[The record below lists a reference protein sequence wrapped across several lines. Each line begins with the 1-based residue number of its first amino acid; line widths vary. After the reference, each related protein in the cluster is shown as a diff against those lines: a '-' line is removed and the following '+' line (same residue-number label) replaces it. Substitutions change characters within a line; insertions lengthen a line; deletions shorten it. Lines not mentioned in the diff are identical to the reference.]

1 MNKPFER
8 SDAQIISRLFFRLL
22 PAQAFMLALNGLNNM
37 IDGLVGSNFVGAK
50 AMSAIGIY
58 TPLQM
63 ACMAVSMILM
73 ASSQVLCGRYMGEGR
88 MEKTRGVFSLNL
100 TIALA
105 FTATVTLASFLIPRS
120 LAGLLGATQENMAD
134 VSSYIIGRGIGV
146 IPLLLGQQLASFLQL
161 ERQSMRNYVATGL
174 MLVVNAGFDLLFAAV
189 LDMGAMGLGIATSL
203 SNWAYL
209 AVVGS
214 FFLMPRATLKYSV
227 RAIDWSEIASMVRI
241 GFPSALLI
249 FLTAL
254 RSTIFNRMLAAHATL
269 EAVAALATF
278 NMVYIL
284 FSAMVSGISTT
295 GRILASVSYGE
306 EDRRSLTLLMRT
318 ILTKGY
324 AIVLLTAAL
333 EFLLAGVFTGLYYSD
348 HTSAVY
354 AMTLSG
360 IRWGSLFLL
369 LQIFASIFSS
379 YYQALGRIKV
389 VNAFS
394 LMEGIAVMGP
404 LAVALVPRMGLDGL
418 WITMLAGYAVTAL
431 FAAAYAVIYWK
442 RLPKTLEEWITL
454 PPDFGAAEE
463 QRLDITIHSMDEVTA
478 TSERVLAFCSG
489 RGIERR
495 RAYYSALCLEEMA
508 ANIVKHG
515 FHADNKPHAVD
526 VRVVHKGEDVIL
538 RVKDDCAPFN
548 PRERAEL
555 LDAQDMARNIGL
567 RMVMRIAKSVDYQN
581 LLGLNVLTMR
591 V

>member
-1 MNKPFER
+1 MNKSLER
-8 SDAQIISRLFFRLL
+8 SDAQIISRLFFRML
-22 PAQAFMLALNGLNNM
+22 PAQSFMLALNGLNNM

-73 ASSQVLCGRYMGEGR
+73 SSSQVLCGRYMGEGR
-88 MEKTRGVFSLNL
+88 MEKTRGVFSLTL

-105 FTATVTLASFLIPRS
+105 FTAVVTLASFLIPWT
-120 LAGLLGATQENMAD
+120 LAGLLGATQENMPD
-134 VSSYIIGRGIGV
+134 VSNYIIGRGIGV

-189 LDMGAMGLGIATSL
+189 LNMGAMGLGIATSL

-214 FFLMPRATLKYSV
+214 FFLKKEATLKYSI
-227 RAIDWSEIASMVRI
+227 RTIDWKEMASMVSI
-241 GFPSALLI
+241 GFPSALLV

-254 RSTIFNRMLAAHATL
+254 RGTIFNRMLAEHATL

-324 AIVLLTAAL
+324 AIVLITAAL
-333 EFLLAGVFTGLYYSD
+333 EFLLAGFFTGLYYSN

-354 AMTLSG
+354 AMTLNG

-369 LQIFASIFSS
+369 LQIFSSIFSS

-389 VNAFS
+389 VNVFS
-394 LMEGIAVMGP
+394 VLEGIAVMGP
-404 LAVALVPRMGLDGL
+404 LAIVLVPRMGLDGL

-431 FAAAYAVIYWK
+431 FAVAYAVFYWK

-454 PPDFGAAEE
+454 PPDFGASEE
-463 QRLDITIHSMDEVTA
+463 QRLDITIHSMEEVTA
-478 TSERVLAFCSG
+478 TSKRVLAFCTG

-495 RAYYSALCLEEMA
+495 RAYYSALCLEEIA

-515 FHADNKPHAVD
+515 FRADNKSHAVD

-538 RVKDDCAPFN
+538 RVKDDCVPFN
-548 PRERAEL
+548 PQERAEL
-555 LDAQDMARNIGL
+555 LDTQDMTRNIGL

>member
-1 MNKPFER
+1 M
-8 SDAQIISRLFFRLL
+8 
-22 PAQAFMLALNGLNNM
+22 
-37 IDGLVGSNFVGAK
+37 
-50 AMSAIGIY
+50 
-58 TPLQM
+58 
-63 ACMAVSMILM
+63 
-73 ASSQVLCGRYMGEGR
+73 
-88 MEKTRGVFSLNL
+88 
-100 TIALA
+100 
-105 FTATVTLASFLIPRS
+105 
-120 LAGLLGATQENMAD
+120 
-134 VSSYIIGRGIGV
+134 

-174 MLVVNAGFDLLFAAV
+174 MLVVNAGFELFFTAV
-189 LDMGAMGLGIATSL
+189 LNMGAMGLGIATSL

-214 FFLMPRATLKYSV
+214 FFLKKEATLKYSI
-227 RAIDWSEIASMVRI
+227 RTIDWKEMASMVSI
-241 GFPSALLI
+241 GFPSALLV

-254 RSTIFNRMLAAHATL
+254 RGTIFNRMLAEHATL

-324 AIVLLTAAL
+324 AIVLITAAL
-333 EFLLAGVFTGLYYSD
+333 EFLLAGFFTGLYYSD

-354 AMTLSG
+354 AMTLNG

-369 LQIFASIFSS
+369 LQIFSSIFSS

-389 VNAFS
+389 VNVFS
-394 LMEGIAVMGP
+394 VMEGIAVMGP
-404 LAVALVPRMGLDGL
+404 LAIVLVPRMGLDGL

-454 PPDFGAAEE
+454 PPDFGASEE

-478 TSERVLAFCSG
+478 TSKQVLAFCSG

-495 RAYYSALCLEEMA
+495 RAYYSALCLEEIA

-515 FHADNKPHAVD
+515 FHADNKSHAVD

-548 PRERAEL
+548 PQERAEL
-555 LDAQDMARNIGL
+555 LDTQDMTRNIGL

>member
-1 MNKPFER
+1 MNKSLER

-22 PAQAFMLALNGLNNM
+22 PAQSFMLALNGLNNM

-73 ASSQVLCGRYMGEGR
+73 SSSQVLCGRYMGEGR
-88 MEKTRGVFSLNL
+88 MEQTRGVFSLTL

-105 FTATVTLASFLIPRS
+105 FTAAVTLASFLIPWT
-120 LAGLLGATQENMAD
+120 LAGLLGATQENMPD
-134 VSSYIIGRGIGV
+134 VSNYIIGRGIGV

-174 MLVVNAGFDLLFAAV
+174 MLVVNAGFDLFFAAV
-189 LDMGAMGLGIATSL
+189 LNMGAMGLGIATSL

-214 FFLMPRATLKYSV
+214 FFLKPEATLKYSI
-227 RAIDWSEIASMVRI
+227 RTIDWKEMASMVSI
-241 GFPSALLI
+241 GFPSALLV

-254 RSTIFNRMLAAHATL
+254 RGTIFNRMLAAHATL

-324 AIVLLTAAL
+324 AIVLITAAL
-333 EFLLAGVFTGLYYSD
+333 ELLLAGFFTGLYYSD

-354 AMTLSG
+354 AMTLNG

-369 LQIFASIFSS
+369 LQIFSSIFSS

-389 VNAFS
+389 VNVFS
-394 LMEGIAVMGP
+394 VMEGIAVMGP
-404 LAVALVPRMGLDGL
+404 LAIVLVPRMGLDGL

-454 PPDFGAAEE
+454 PPDFGASEE

-478 TSERVLAFCSG
+478 TSKRVLAFCSG

-495 RAYYSALCLEEMA
+495 RAYYSALCLEEIA

-515 FHADNKPHAVD
+515 FHADNKSHAVD

-548 PRERAEL
+548 PQERAEL
-555 LDAQDMARNIGL
+555 LDTQDMTRNIGL
-567 RMVMRIAKSVDYQN
+567 RMVMRIAKSMDYQN

>member
-1 MNKPFER
+1 
-8 SDAQIISRLFFRLL
+8 
-22 PAQAFMLALNGLNNM
+22 MLA
-37 IDGLVGSNFVGAK
+37 
-50 AMSAIGIY
+50 
-58 TPLQM
+58 
-63 ACMAVSMILM
+63 
-73 ASSQVLCGRYMGEGR
+73 E
-88 MEKTRGVFSLNL
+88 
-100 TIALA
+100 
-105 FTATVTLASFLIPRS
+105 
-120 LAGLLGATQENMAD
+120 
-134 VSSYIIGRGIGV
+134 
-146 IPLLLGQQLASFLQL
+146 
-161 ERQSMRNYVATGL
+161 
-174 MLVVNAGFDLLFAAV
+174 
-189 LDMGAMGLGIATSL
+189 
-203 SNWAYL
+203 
-209 AVVGS
+209 
-214 FFLMPRATLKYSV
+214 
-227 RAIDWSEIASMVRI
+227 
-241 GFPSALLI
+241 
-249 FLTAL
+249 
-254 RSTIFNRMLAAHATL
+254 HATL

-369 LQIFASIFSS
+369 LQILASIFSS
-379 YYQALGRIKV
+379 YYQALGRIKA
-389 VNAFS
+389 VNVFS

-404 LAVALVPRMGLDGL
+404 LAIALVPRMGLDGL

-463 QRLDITIHSMDEVTA
+463 QRLDITIHSIDEVTA

-495 RAYYSALCLEEMA
+495 RAYYSALCLEEIA

-515 FHADNKPHAVD
+515 FHADNKSHAVD

-548 PRERAEL
+548 PQERAEL
-555 LDAQDMARNIGL
+555 LDTQDMTRNIGL

-581 LLGLNVLTMR
+581 LFGLNVLTMR